1 MNGKSKQATKNRV
14 ASTCRTGW
22 WIAGMIL
29 LTLVVTMDCRIWEN
43 NAAAAEVD
51 TSKLIGRWLR
61 PDGGYLLELS
71 DPAQEGRLTAAYFN
85 PHPINVS
92 RAQWHVKDG
101 YLVVLVELNDVNYE
115 GSTYL
120 LAYDPDTDQLAGIYF
135 QATLKQRF
143 EVVFQR
149 TKSR

>member
-1 MNGKSKQATKNRV
+1 MNGKNKQAAQNR
-14 ASTCRTGW
+14 AATTCRNGW
-22 WIAGMIL
+22 WIAGVIL
-29 LTLVVTMDCRIWEN
+29 LTLVVTMDCRILEN
-43 NAAAAEVD
+43 NAAAAEPD
-51 TSKLIGRWLR
+51 PSRLIGRWLR

-71 DPAQEGRLTAAYFN
+71 DPAPDGRLKAAYFN
-85 PHPINVS
+85 PRPINVS
-92 RAQWHVKDG
+92 RAQWQLKDS
-101 YLVVLVELNDVNYE
+101 YVVVLVELSDVNYE

-149 TKSR
+149 TKPK

>member
-1 MNGKSKQATKNRV
+1 MNGKNKKAAQNR
-14 ASTCRTGW
+14 AAATCRTGG

-43 NAAAAEVD
+43 NAAAAEPD
-51 TSKLIGRWLR
+51 PSKLIGRWLR

-71 DPAQEGRLTAAYFN
+71 DPASDGHLKAVYFN
-85 PHPINVS
+85 PRPINVS
-92 RAQWHVKDG
+92 RAQWQLKDG
-101 YLVVLVELNDVNYE
+101 YVVVLVELHDVNYE

-120 LAYDPDTDQLAGIYF
+120 LAYDPKTDRLAGIYF
-135 QATLKQRF
+135 QALLKQQF

-149 TKSR
+149 TKHK

>member
-1 MNGKSKQATKNRV
+1 M
-14 ASTCRTGW
+14 
-22 WIAGMIL
+22 
-29 LTLVVTMDCRIWEN
+29 EN
-43 NAAAAEVD
+43 NAAAAEPD
-51 TSKLIGRWLR
+51 PSRLIGRWLR

-71 DPAQEGRLTAAYFN
+71 DPAPDGRLKAAYFN
-85 PHPINVS
+85 PRPINVS
-92 RAQWHVKDG
+92 RAQWQLKDS
-101 YLVVLVELNDVNYE
+101 YVIVLVELSDVNYE

-149 TKSR
+149 TKPK

>member
-1 MNGKSKQATKNRV
+1 MNGKNKQAAQNR
-14 ASTCRTGW
+14 AATTCRNGW
-22 WIAGMIL
+22 WIAGVIL
-29 LTLVVTMDCRIWEN
+29 LTLVVTMDCRILEN
-43 NAAAAEVD
+43 NAAAAEPD
-51 TSKLIGRWLR
+51 PSRLIGRWLR

-71 DPAQEGRLTAAYFN
+71 DPAPDGRLKAAYFN
-85 PHPINVS
+85 PRPINVS
-92 RAQWHVKDG
+92 RAQWQLKDS
-101 YLVVLVELNDVNYE
+101 YVIVLVELSDVNYE

-149 TKSR
+149 TKPK

>member
-1 MNGKSKQATKNRV
+1 MNGKNKQAAQNR
-14 ASTCRTGW
+14 AATTCRSGW
-22 WIAGMIL
+22 WIAGVIL
-29 LTLVVTMDCRIWEN
+29 LTLVVTMDCRILEN
-43 NAAAAEVD
+43 NAAAAEPD
-51 TSKLIGRWLR
+51 PSRLIGRWLR

-71 DPAQEGRLTAAYFN
+71 DPAPDGRLKAAYFN
-85 PHPINVS
+85 PRPINVS
-92 RAQWHVKDG
+92 RAQWQLKDS
-101 YLVVLVELNDVNYE
+101 YVVVLVELSDVNYE

-149 TKSR
+149 TKPK